1 MAKKKRITRKQ
12 LLKEPDEFLTFS
24 GKAIEF
30 LRTNQR
36 QISYALLGIAIVV
49 ISFAAFRY
57 FSNLSELKAYALLN
71 DGLVHYANQA
81 SGQQQ
86 GHFNKVA
93 KDQFGQLVREYSSTS
108 AGRLGLSLY
117 GDMNYKEGS
126 YDKAVEVYKKAWK
139 AFSNNKAL
147 RPLMWNNLAYAY
159 EGKQDYDSAVQCWE
173 KIVDLEG
180 KLAKTDAYFNL
191 GRTYE
196 ALDNRGKAIE
206 VYKKV
211 VNDFSDSV
219 YAEIAQEKIM
229 RLKGD
234 FS

>member
-36 QISYALLGIAIVV
+36 QISYAFIGIAIVV
-49 ISFAAFRY
+49 IGFAAFRY
-57 FSNLSELKAYALLN
+57 FSSLSERKAYALLN

-81 SGQQQ
+81 SGQQT

-93 KDQFGQLVREYSSTS
+93 KDKFGQLVREYSSTS

-126 YDKAVEVYKKAWK
+126 YDKALEVYKKALK

-191 GRTYE
+191 GRMYV
-196 ALDNRGKAIE
+196 ALDNREKAIE
-206 VYKKV
+206 AYTKV

-219 YAEIAQEKIM
+219 YAEIAQEKVM
-229 RLKGD
+229 RLRGD